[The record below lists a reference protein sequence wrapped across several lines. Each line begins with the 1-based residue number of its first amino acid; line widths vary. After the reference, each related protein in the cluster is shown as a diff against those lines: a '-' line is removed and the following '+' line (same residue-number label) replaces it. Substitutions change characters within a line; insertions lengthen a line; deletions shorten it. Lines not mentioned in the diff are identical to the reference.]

1 MSNVLIACGDVDT
14 LRNIAADLP
23 DDLEPVA
30 TKTATDITDAVSE
43 RGIQLAIIHKHLA
56 DGSGIALARQL
67 RSLPD
72 PPNIL
77 WLTDTSPPNDGPFD
91 RALRYPVPGPVLRN
105 AIEDL
110 RPSDESDT
118 DLDTWKAFYKEVKRR
133 VSHLDDQSYYEML
146 GLAPDAPHDDIVEAF
161 DRLSLRY
168 HPDRYAR
175 HRDKRW
181 GRALHDL
188 AKKLYTELTE
198 AHRILTDRSLRRAY
212 DRQLEHS
219 GDLRLDKSS
228 SPHRDPGPT
237 ALTDLSSNP
246 RAQKFLKMAQTKLAN
261 DEFRDALQNLEFAA
275 SIDTSPELDSKID
288 EIRRK
293 IDSDDPSDSQE

>member
-14 LRNIAADLP
+14 LRDIAADLP

-43 RGIQLAIIHKHLA
+43 RDIRLAIIHEHLA
-56 DGSGIALARQL
+56 DGSGLPLARQL

-77 WLTDTSPPNDGPFD
+77 WLTDTSPPDDGPFD
-91 RALRYPVPGPVLRN
+91 RAIRYPVPGPVLRN
-105 AIEDL
+105 AIDGLRESADSDPDL
-110 RPSDESDT
+110 E
-118 DLDTWKAFYKEVKRR
+118 TWKTFYKEVKHR
-133 VSHLDDQSYYEML
+133 VSHLDNQSYYEML
-146 GLAPDAPHDDIVEAF
+146 GLASDAPHDAIVEAF

-175 HRDKRW
+175 HRDKQW

-188 AKKLYTELTE
+188 TKQLYTELTE

-212 DRQLEHS
+212 DKQLNHS
-219 GDLRLDKSS
+219 GNLRLDQSS
-228 SPHRDPGPT
+228 SPHRDRGPT
-237 ALTDLSSNP
+237 ALTELSSNP

-261 DEFRDALQNLEFAA
+261 NEFRDALQNLEFAA

-288 EIRRK
+288 EIRQK
-293 IDSDDPSDSQE
+293 IDSDDSSDAQE